1 MTNEI
6 TISEGDWTTVQIEK
20 NGDESKLSML
30 PDNYVENLTA
40 RGYICGKAFR
50 KSGRTVTFWKKPGN
64 K

>member
-30 PDNYVENLTA
+30 SDNYVEGLTA
-40 RGYICGKAFR
+40 RGYICGKPFR
-50 KSGRTVTFWKKPGN
+50 RAGRTITLWKKLRSD
-64 K
+64 